1 MSQARFFDCAPPS
14 QFDQVEAVAAPD
26 QAEVA
31 VRAGRRS
38 VHLDAAARVR
48 AHRAKQARLD
58 VLIKPEIAQT
68 LTSIAGELDCS
79 KNELLNS
86 LIRFALTNR
95 NWRQLGLMGSR
106 GSA

>member
-1 MSQARFFDCAPPS
+1 MSQLSFLDCAPSPQS
-14 QFDQVEAVAAPD
+14 GIAEAVAAPGVP
-26 QAEVA
+26 VA
-31 VRAGRRS
+31 TVRTGRPAIHVDS
-38 VHLDAAARVR
+38 AARVR

-58 VLIKPEIAQT
+58 VLIKPEIAET
-68 LTSIAGELDCS
+68 LASIAGELDCS

-106 GSA
+106 GAA